1 MLPTKRT
8 DAFTPQSISDYQ
20 TLAAREPALPPALG
34 DFLEL
39 LGPQAKNRH
48 AERQAALSTAI
59 RHLQASPPE
68 RQSIQLWLL
77 VSYAPALQALTRRY
91 APHGAPPA
99 ETESTVVLAFLEV
112 LQAMS
117 TERLADAY
125 LEKRIVDDARRRL
138 MVLLGIRDYQRSEDF
153 ESVADGA
160 VQEDQAPDERV
171 DGYEAL
177 LAQINELPIT
187 NADRT
192 LLISL
197 YVYGYNMAELA
208 DQMGVTRQAIRQR
221 LERLT
226 TRLKKTWV

>member
-8 DAFTPQSISDYQ
+8 DAHTPQSISDYQ
-20 TLAAREPALPPALG
+20 TLAARETALPPALG

-39 LGPQAKNRH
+39 LGPRAKDRH
-48 AERQAALSTAI
+48 GERQAALSAAI

-77 VSYAPALQALTRRY
+77 VSYAPALQALARRY
-91 APHGAPPA
+91 SPHGTPPA

-112 LQAMS
+112 LQGMS

-138 MVLLGIRDYQRSEDF
+138 MVLLGIRDYQQAEDIEF
-153 ESVADGA
+153 VENDV
-160 VQEDQAPDERV
+160 VQEDRAPDERV

-177 LAQINELPIT
+177 LAQINDMPIT
-187 NADRT
+187 DADRT

-208 DQMGVTRQAIRQR
+208 DQWQVPHETIKKRHQR
-221 LERLT
+221 LLG
-226 TRLKKTWV
+226 RLKKNL